1 VKSIPEGTSHYMTDF
16 HVGDYEISRRQRR
29 YTNAA
34 WFLAIGLGLGALAG
48 ILLAPRTGKQ
58 LRKDVRR
65 RYEDAREA
73 VESLGGRA
81 NDLWERGEEFAEA
94 ARRKAEPVTR
104 YFRRG

>member
-1 VKSIPEGTSHYMTDF
+1 MTDF

-29 YTNAA
+29 YTTAA
-34 WFLAIGLGLGALAG
+34 SFLAIGLGVGALIG
-48 ILLAPRTGKQ
+48 MLLAPRTGKQ

-73 VESLGGRA
+73 VENLGGRA
-81 NDLWERGEEFAEA
+81 TEIWERGEEWAEA
-94 ARRKAEPVTR
+94 ARRKTEPVAR